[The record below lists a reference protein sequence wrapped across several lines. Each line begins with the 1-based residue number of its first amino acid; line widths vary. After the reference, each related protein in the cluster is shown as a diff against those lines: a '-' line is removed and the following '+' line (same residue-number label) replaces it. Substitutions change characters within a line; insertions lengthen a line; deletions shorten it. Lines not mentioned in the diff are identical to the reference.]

1 MTGFSMDVTNNLPSS
16 QIRFGF
22 LTSDGSNYCVKQVA
36 AGANTVHFSS
46 TSTNCFG
53 TGGTALTST
62 VADTIVGLQWQVPTS
77 INGTTSFDFCIDH
90 LTPLT
95 Q

>member
-1 MTGFSMDVTNNLPSS
+1 MDVTNNLPSS
-16 QIRFGF
+16 KIRFGF
-22 LTSDGSNYCVKQVA
+22 LTSSGSNYCVNQLS
-36 AGANTVHFSS
+36 AGANVVHFSA

-53 TGGTALTST
+53 TGGSVLTST
-62 VADTIVGLQWQVPTS
+62 VADTIVGLQWQVPTTPA
-77 INGTTSFDFCIDH
+77 GTTSFDFCIDH

>member
-1 MTGFSMDVTNNLPSS
+1 MRGDNLARPSS
-16 QIRFGF
+16 GDKVSLRPG
-22 LTSDGSNYCVKQVA
+22 GYCVKQVA